1 MIAAIVA
8 GILVLVIGLWLLHR
22 FVEADPARLAQGL
35 GRLGLSAGMVL
46 GGAVVI
52 AVMAI
57 GQILPAFILLAAM
70 SAFYARQRRRR
81 LAAGPPPGKV
91 SEVTTD
97 FLRMRL
103 DHDSG
108 TMAGTVRRGHYQGA
122 RLDELSPAD
131 LTALWRECRA
141 EDEQAASLLEAYLDR
156 LMPGW
161 REAAAPGAG
170 AAAGPSDAMTP
181 EEAYAVLDLAPG
193 ADEAAI
199 REAHRRLMMK
209 LHPDHGGS
217 TYLAAKLNR
226 AREVLL
232 GG

>member
-1 MIAAIVA
+1 MIPALVV
-8 GILVLVIGLWLLHR
+8 GLLVLVIGLWLLRR
-22 FVEADPARLAQGL
+22 FVEADPARLAEAFGQ
-35 GRLGLSAGMVL
+35 AGPTAATVL
-46 GGAVVI
+46 GGVLVL
-52 AVMAI
+52 AVMAT
-57 GQILPAFILLAAM
+57 GEILLAFLLLAAM
-70 SAFYARQRRRR
+70 ALAFALLRRRR
-81 LAAGPPPGKV
+81 AAAGRPPGKV

-108 TMAGTVRRGHYQGA
+108 TMAGTVLRGRFQGA
-122 RLDELSPAD
+122 RLDELAQDD
-131 LTALWRECRA
+131 LVALWRECRV

-156 LMPGW
+156 LLPGW
-161 REAAAPGAG
+161 RDTAARGAG
-170 AAAGPSDAMTP
+170 GAARPADAMTRD
-181 EEAYAVLDLAPG
+181 EAFAVLGLAVG